1 MKKKVLHILKGDFLF
16 GGGAIKQWAFFVY
29 IIMLVILMI
38 TSGHRFDKKAI
49 QVIDLTKRSREMR
62 ALFIAT
68 RSEAVKLKLETA
80 VKKRVEKR
88 GLFPSETPPYRII
101 VKNSKED

>member
-16 GGGAIKQWAFFVY
+16 DSGAMKQWAFFAY
-29 IIMLVILMI
+29 IIILVVLMI

-49 QVIDLTKRSREMR
+49 QVIDLSKRSKEMR

-68 RSEAVKLKLETA
+68 RSEAVKLKLETTI
-80 VKKRVEKR
+80 KKRVEKR
-88 GLFPSETPPYRII
+88 GLFPSETPPYKII
-101 VKNSKED
+101 VTRSKKD